1 VVLVTGPRQVG
12 KTTVLKQLY
21 PSIEY
26 LSFDNPDT
34 LDYAA
39 NNGGLFFKTWE
50 PPLVLDEVQYAP
62 ALFRYIKLFV
72 DEAGK
77 NGLFYMTG
85 SQAFQLMQNV
95 TESLA
100 GRIGI
105 IDLLGLSLR
114 EICGNT
120 FTQPFLPTEEF
131 FSGMQAHAKHL
142 SYKRL
147 WEIIHQGSMPKLYTR
162 KYSNEEWRQFFR
174 DYVRTYIERD
184 VRSLSQIGD
193 ERAFMRFMQL
203 AAAATGQLLNYSR
216 IASETGKT
224 VVTIQHWLSILETS
238 GLIYLLK
245 PYSGNLGKRLTK
257 TPKLYFLDTGLCSWL
272 TGWYTAEQLQLG
284 AMSGP
289 VFETFCISEIIKSH
303 LNAGRD
309 TALSFSFYRDKE
321 QREID
326 LIIEENGILYPIEIK
341 KSVKPSTDDIRHFSV
356 LKEASSKKV
365 GEGALIQPGER
376 IQFLTETIR
385 AVPVTMI

>member
-1 VVLVTGPRQVG
+1 MYPAVLVTGPRQVG
-12 KTTVLKQLY
+12 KTTVLKQMY
-21 PSIEY
+21 PSLEY

-34 LDYAA
+34 LDYAEQ
-39 NNGGLFFKTWE
+39 NGGLFFKTWE
-50 PPLVLDEVQYAP
+50 PPVVLDEVQYAP
-62 ALFRYIKLFV
+62 ALFRYIKLIA
-72 DEAGK
+72 DEKGK
-77 NGLFYMTG
+77 NSLFYMTG
-85 SQAFQLMQNV
+85 SQAFHLMQNV

-105 IDLLGLSLR
+105 VDLLGLSLR
-114 EICGNT
+114 EICGNS
-120 FTQPFLPTEEF
+120 FTKPFLPNKDF
-131 FSGMQAHAKHL
+131 FRKMKAPEKPI

-147 WEIIHQGSMPKLYTR
+147 WDIIHTGSMPKLYTR
-162 KYSNEEWRQFFR
+162 KYSNEEWRQFYR

-203 AAAATGQLLNYSR
+203 AAAGTGQLLNYSR

-224 VVTIQHWLSILETS
+224 VATIQHWLSVLETS

-257 TPKLYFLDTGLCSWL
+257 TPKLYFLDTGLCTWL
-272 TGWYTAEQLQLG
+272 SGWYTAEQLQLG
-284 AMSGP
+284 AMSGHI
-289 VFETFCISEIIKSH
+289 FETFCIGEIIKSYH
-303 LNAGRD
+303 NAGRD
-309 TALSFSFYRDKE
+309 STLSFSFYRDRE

-326 LIIEENGILYPIEIK
+326 LVIEENGVLYPIEIK
-341 KSVKPSTDDIRHFSV
+341 KSVNPSTDDARHFSV
-356 LKEASSKKV
+356 LDPEKM
-365 GEGALIQPGER
+365 GEGALIYPGDK